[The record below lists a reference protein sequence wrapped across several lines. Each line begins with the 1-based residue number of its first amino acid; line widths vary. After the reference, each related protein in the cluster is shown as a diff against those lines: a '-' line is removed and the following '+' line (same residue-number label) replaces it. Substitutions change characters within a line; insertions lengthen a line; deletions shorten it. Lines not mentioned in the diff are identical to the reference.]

1 MSDEEVQR
9 VVDHLKTQGSPDY
22 DMNIL
27 ATDDEEAGADSDATS
42 SGSGDELYDRAL
54 RIVADT
60 RKASISFLQRKLKV
74 GYNSAARLVER
85 MEEEGIVGPS
95 DGSSRPREI
104 FIDSL

>member
-1 MSDEEVQR
+1 MLDW
-9 VVDHLKTQGSPDY
+9 VVGLVH
-22 DMNIL
+22 
-27 ATDDEEAGADSDATS
+27 TDSAGAMHCVRRLLRGARLHR
-42 SGSGDELYDRAL
+42 GRLQRYDRAL